1 MTIYRLENDKLIP
14 LPQTSFGRLGMKECT
29 DIQRF
34 LRDDIEVISQE
45 TMVLAEEYSDWED
58 SRRRIDLLG
67 LTRDAQL
74 VVIEL
79 KRTDDGGHME
89 LQSLRYAA
97 LVSTMTF
104 DQAVRA
110 HESYLARLGK
120 NPESAEG
127 LIREFLEI
135 ETGDDEP
142 ALKNGVR
149 IVLASAD
156 FSKEI
161 TSSVLWLNDQG
172 LDITCV
178 RLRPYKAIEGV
189 FLDIQQVIPLPEA
202 SEFQVAI
209 REKNREREVA
219 QIHGKDYTKYSVSTP
234 SGQSSPLNK
243 RMLILKIVQEAIRLG
258 VTPEQIMKAVSKRGH
273 RLFISLQGHHTAQE
287 IARENS
293 KDENRFFSKDD
304 EVFFV
309 GDRSYLLMNQWSKI
323 PTERALK
330 EILSIFPEGHGIT
343 VDPLS

>member
-1 MTIYRLENDKLIP
+1 MTIYRLENDALVQ
-14 LPQTSFGRLGMKECT
+14 LPQTSFDRLGLKERT
-29 DIQRF
+29 DIQRI
-34 LRDDIEVISQE
+34 LRDYIEVISPE
-45 TMVLAEEYSDWED
+45 TMVLAEEYGDWED

-67 LTRDAQL
+67 LTREAQL

-97 LVSTMTF
+97 MVSTMTF

-110 HESYLARLGK
+110 HQSYLAKLGQD
-120 NPESAEG
+120 PEAAEER
-127 LIREFLEI
+127 IREFLEYT
-135 ETGDDEP
+135 EDEP
-142 ALKNGVR
+142 SLDNGVK

-178 RLRPYKAIEGV
+178 RLRPHQAIEGI

-219 QIHGKDYTKYSVSTP
+219 QTSSKDHTKYNVSTP
-234 SGQSSPLNK
+234 SGQFSSLSK
-243 RMLILKIVQEAIRLG
+243 RGLMLKVVQEAIRLG
-258 VTPEQIMKAVSKRGH
+258 VTPEQIMAAVSKRGN
-273 RLFISLQGHHTAQE
+273 RLFISLQGHHTAQD
-287 IARENS
+287 IAVANA
-293 KDENRFFSKDD
+293 KDEYRFFSKDE

-309 GDRSYLLMNQWSKI
+309 GDRSYLLMNQWSKT
-323 PTERALK
+323 PTERALA
-330 EILSIFPEGHGIT
+330 EILSILPDGHGIT
-343 VDPLS
+343 VQALS